1 MKKILLSGFAPILNQ
16 NVLSGFDKMIKQ
28 VEILRKRRQSES
40 LPNKTLF
47 GKRRKSSIELLERLE
62 VNKKQSSELSAKDI

>member
-28 VEILRKRRQSES
+28 VETLRKRRQSES
-40 LPNKTLF
+40 LPNKTPF
-47 GKRRKSSIELLERLE
+47 GKRRKSSIELLELLE

>member
-40 LPNKTLF
+40 LPNKTPF
-47 GKRRKSSIELLERLE
+47 GKRRKSSIELLELLE

>member
-1 MKKILLSGFAPILNQ
+1 MKKILLSGFTPILNQ

-28 VEILRKRRQSES
+28 VETLRKRRQSES
-40 LPNKTLF
+40 LPNKTPF
-47 GKRRKSSIELLERLE
+47 GKRRKSSIELLELLE